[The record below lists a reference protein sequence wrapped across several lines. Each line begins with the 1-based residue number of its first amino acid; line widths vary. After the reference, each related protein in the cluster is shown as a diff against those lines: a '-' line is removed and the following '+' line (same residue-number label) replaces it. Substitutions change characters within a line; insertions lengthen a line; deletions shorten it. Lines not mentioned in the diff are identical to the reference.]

1 MSSTTVRSKNSKR
14 TASIAGS
21 VFNPTKET
29 LKFPPEAQ
37 VFKVIPSYVKEQEN
51 VEIQV
56 VEIQVGEGFVTDKN
70 ELVKADGTVLE
81 MKKPSAFKEIKE
93 IEEHKAKTDKM
104 RRASKEE
111 EYR

>member
-1 MSSTTVRSKNSKR
+1 MSSTTVRSKS

-51 VEIQV
+51 KVK
-56 VEIQVGEGFVTDKN
+56 IQVGEGFVTDKN
-70 ELVKADGTVLE
+70 KLVKADGTVLE
-81 MKKPSAFKEIKE
+81 VLEMKKLSAFKEIEK
-93 IEEHKAKTDKM
+93 HKAETDKM

>member
-1 MSSTTVRSKNSKR
+1 MSSTTVCPKS
-14 TASIAGS
+14 TANIAGS

-29 LKFPPEAQ
+29 LKFPPEAK
-37 VFKVIPSYVKEQEN
+37 VFNVIPRYVNEQKN

-56 VEIQVGEGFVTDKN
+56 GKGFVTDKN

-81 MKKPSAFKEIKE
+81 MKKPSAFKEI
-93 IEEHKAKTDKM
+93 EEHKAEKDKK

>member
-1 MSSTTVRSKNSKR
+1 MSSTTVRSKS

-51 VEIQV
+51 NVK
-56 VEIQVGEGFVTDKN
+56 IQVGEGFVTC
-70 ELVKADGTVLE
+70 LLYTS
-81 MKKPSAFKEIKE
+81 PSPR
-93 IEEHKAKTDKM
+93 D
-104 RRASKEE
+104 
-111 EYR
+111 

>member
-1 MSSTTVRSKNSKR
+1 MSSTTVRSKNSKN

-51 VEIQV
+51 A
-56 VEIQVGEGFVTDKN
+56 EIQVGEGFVTDKN

>member
-1 MSSTTVRSKNSKR
+1 MSSTTVRSKNSKS

-29 LKFPPEAQ
+29 LKFTPEAQ

-51 VEIQV
+51 

>member
-1 MSSTTVRSKNSKR
+1 MSSTTVRSKNSKS

-21 VFNPTKET
+21 VFNPTKKT

-56 VEIQVGEGFVTDKN
+56 GEGFVTDKN

-81 MKKPSAFKEIKE
+81 MKKLSAFKEIKE

>member
-1 MSSTTVRSKNSKR
+1 MSSTTVRSKNSKN

-37 VFKVIPSYVKEQEN
+37 VFKVIPSYVKKQEN
-51 VEIQV
+51 

>member
-1 MSSTTVRSKNSKR
+1 MSSTTVRSKS

-51 VEIQV
+51 VEIQG
-56 VEIQVGEGFVTDKN
+56 GEGFVTDKN

-81 MKKPSAFKEIKE
+81 MKN
-93 IEEHKAKTDKM
+93 HKAKTEKREELLKKNIDKTNEKVK
-104 RRASKEE
+104 SL
-111 EYR
+111 

>member
-1 MSSTTVRSKNSKR
+1 MSSTTVRSKNSKS

-56 VEIQVGEGFVTDKN
+56 GEGFVTDKN

-81 MKKPSAFKEIKE
+81 MKKPSAFKEI
-93 IEEHKAKTDKM
+93 EEHKAEKDKM
-104 RRASKEE
+104 RSASKEE

>member
-1 MSSTTVRSKNSKR
+1 MSSTTVRSKS

-29 LKFPPEAQ
+29 LEFPPEAQ
-37 VFKVIPSYVKEQEN
+37 VFNVIPRYVNKEKN

-56 VEIQVGEGFVTDKN
+56 GKGFVTDRNK
-70 ELVKADGTVLE
+70 LVKADGIVLE
-81 MKKPSAFKEIKE
+81 MKNPRAFKE
-93 IEEHKAKTDKM
+93 IEEHKAEKDKK

>member
-37 VFKVIPSYVKEQEN
+37 VFKVIPRSYVKKQKN
-51 VEIQV
+51 VEF
-56 VEIQVGEGFVTDKN
+56 QVGEGFVTDKN

>member
-1 MSSTTVRSKNSKR
+1 MSSTTVRLKS

-29 LKFPPEAQ
+29 LKFPPKAQ
-37 VFKVIPSYVKEQEN
+37 VFNVIPRYVKN
-51 VEIQV
+51 VET
-56 VEIQVGEGFVTDKN
+56 QVGKGFVTDKN
-70 ELVKADGTVLE
+70 ELVKADGTVLK
-81 MKKPSAFKEIKE
+81 MKKPSAFKEI
-93 IEEHKAKTDKM
+93 EEHKAKKDKK

>member
-1 MSSTTVRSKNSKR
+1 MSSTTVRSKNSKS

-51 VEIQV
+51 

>member
-1 MSSTTVRSKNSKR
+1 MSSTTVRSKNSKS

-37 VFKVIPSYVKEQEN
+37 VFKVIPSYVKKQKN
-51 VEIQV
+51 VEIQA
-56 VEIQVGEGFVTDKN
+56 GEGFVTDKN

>member
-1 MSSTTVRSKNSKR
+1 MSSTTVRSKNSKS

-56 VEIQVGEGFVTDKN
+56 EEGFVTDKN